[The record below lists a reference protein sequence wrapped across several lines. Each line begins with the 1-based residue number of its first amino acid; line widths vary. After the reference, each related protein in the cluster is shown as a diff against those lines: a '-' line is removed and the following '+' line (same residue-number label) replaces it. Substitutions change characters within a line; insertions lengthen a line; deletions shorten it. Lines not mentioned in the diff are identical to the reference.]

1 MFALYKNV
9 LEDSDV
15 ALSASAETSVMP
27 LSNIFDDRLVKY
39 ARIGDGAQY
48 FQATCGA
55 SKTIDAMA
63 IAGWGFSSVVF
74 QASNVANFS
83 TLVANVS
90 VSNLFTQPDT
100 KCAFLYAWLSAPITA
115 KYFRVVFSGENKKS
129 IGKIMIGTMTR
140 FPWMESKQKLSKVS
154 TVKRARSAGGQLY
167 AGNSGYIAR
176 TNEIFFPD
184 FNDAGYAL
192 FDDLWQTVH
201 NTRPFFSVVWDEKQ
215 TVSPILYGALDQ
227 DGIDFEATGNPSLPF
242 STKLKITECF

>member
-9 LEDSDV
+9 IEDSDV
-15 ALSASAETSVMP
+15 LLSSSAESSVQP
-27 LSNIFDDRLVKY
+27 LVNLADDRLIKY
-39 ARIGDGAQY
+39 ARIGGGEQY
-48 FQATCGA
+48 IQAVCGTP
-55 SKTIDAMA
+55 KTIDSMA

-74 QASNVANFS
+74 QASNDADFS
-83 TLVANVS
+83 TLLADETVAN
-90 VSNLFTQPDT
+90 LYAQPDT
-100 KCAFLYAWLSAPITA
+100 KCAFLYAWLSAPVTA

-154 TVKRARSAGGQLY
+154 TVKRTRSAGGQLY
-167 AGNSGYIAR
+167 AGNSGYISR
-176 TNEIFFPD
+176 TNEISFPD
-184 FNDAGYAL
+184 FNDSGYAL
-192 FDDLWQTVH
+192 FDDLWQAVH

-227 DGIDFEATGNPSLPF
+227 DGIDFDATGNPTLPF